1 MQRNGCSDSRVG
13 RRRCRMDAQAGRR
26 GVSSERR
33 VSLRADCNVI
43 RVNAQRSVAVG
54 LCDDMTAEDAV
65 LSQVTRIKDRG
76 AAMDDEAV

>member
-1 MQRNGCSDSRVG
+1 M
-13 RRRCRMDAQAGRR
+13 
-26 GVSSERR
+26 
-33 VSLRADCNVI
+33 SLRADCNVI